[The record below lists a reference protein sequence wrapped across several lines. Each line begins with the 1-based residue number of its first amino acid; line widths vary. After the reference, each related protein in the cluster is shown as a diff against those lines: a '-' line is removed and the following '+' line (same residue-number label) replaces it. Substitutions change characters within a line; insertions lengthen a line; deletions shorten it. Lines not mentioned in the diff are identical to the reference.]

1 MGVNSGRMAGVI
13 SGGSNTMT
21 NLGSHVKEC
30 GHPGAID
37 LVRIISL
44 RFQKRNTGAVGLR
57 GRFKAWG
64 RDP

>member
-13 SGGSNTMT
+13 IGGSSTMST
-21 NLGSHVKEC
+21 LSHVKEC
-30 GHPGAID
+30 GHPRAID
-37 LVRIISL
+37 LVGIISL

-64 RDP
+64 RVP